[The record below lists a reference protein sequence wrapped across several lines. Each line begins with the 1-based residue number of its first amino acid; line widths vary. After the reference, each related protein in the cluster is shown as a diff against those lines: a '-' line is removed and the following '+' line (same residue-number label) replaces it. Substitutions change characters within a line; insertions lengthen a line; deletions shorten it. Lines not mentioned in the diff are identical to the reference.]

1 MSFWLKQQLFTADTG
16 YWRRCVHQSYTHYD
30 NVATDTIMIHEL
42 PTQAVAHSTSSSDT
56 YFPHEVIFIF
66 LFLSSSPRKRA
77 RVLLLSPQCPRK
89 ATTQTAA
96 AISGPSCRHVCSAA
110 YLFKPAAG
118 PGGPAQASPGA
129 SPACLRIHSHL
140 RIKLLTL
147 MLLVMLGPAP
157 IFEPINLLELG
168 NIGHISEKEK
178 CHEGRIQTWYRGCF
192 VR

>member
-1 MSFWLKQQLFTADTG
+1 MRATLTPSGFISCPHTQQFTA
-16 YWRRCVHQSYTHYD
+16 RLQVPLIFLMRVFF
-30 NVATDTIMIHEL
+30 
-42 PTQAVAHSTSSSDT
+42 SSS
-56 YFPHEVIFIF
+56 
-66 LFLSSSPRKRA
+66 SSSPRKHA
-77 RVLLLSPQCPRK
+77 RVPLLSPQRPRK

-129 SPACLRIHSHL
+129 SLACLRIHSHL

-168 NIGHISEKEK
+168 NIGHVGEKKK
-178 CHEGRIQTWYRGCF
+178 CHEGHIQT
-192 VR
+192 

>member
-1 MSFWLKQQLFTADTG
+1 MSSRHTRCRSLHLFRCHLFWSWSPLKEKNSL
-16 YWRRCVHQSYTHYD
+16 
-30 NVATDTIMIHEL
+30 IL
-42 PTQAVAHSTSSSDT
+42 PGNMLESHC
-56 YFPHEVIFIF
+56 F
-66 LFLSSSPRKRA
+66 LLQR
-77 RVLLLSPQCPRK
+77 PRK

-118 PGGPAQASPGA
+118 PGLPAQASPGA

-157 IFEPINLLELG
+157 IFEPINLQEPG
-168 NIGHISEKEK
+168 NIGHVGEKK
-178 CHEGRIQTWYRGCF
+178 RWQIQTWYSGCF

>member
-1 MSFWLKQQLFTADTG
+1 MRNPIRSVFVCQWA
-16 YWRRCVHQSYTHYD
+16 
-30 NVATDTIMIHEL
+30 
-42 PTQAVAHSTSSSDT
+42 AHTCSSSQHV
-56 YFPHEVIFIF
+56 FRCHLFSSSAF
-66 LFLSSSPRKRA
+66 LPPSSPRKYRSRA
-77 RVLLLSPQCPRK
+77 PPLSPQLRGK

-118 PGGPAQASPGA
+118 PGSPTQASPGA

-157 IFEPINLLELG
+157 IFEPINLQELR
-168 NIGHISEKEK
+168 NIGHVEYKKEADSDMM
-178 CHEGRIQTWYRGCF
+178 QGCF